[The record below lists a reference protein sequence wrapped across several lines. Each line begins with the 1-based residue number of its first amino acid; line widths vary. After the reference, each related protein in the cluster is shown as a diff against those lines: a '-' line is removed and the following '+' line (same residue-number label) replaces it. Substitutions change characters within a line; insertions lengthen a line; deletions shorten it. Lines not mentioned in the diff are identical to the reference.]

1 MAKTSKSRPQPK
13 KKNTSTP
20 SRPTPKPT
28 AKKAAPKKVAP
39 KKPLV
44 KKTVVKKPAAKKT
57 LLKKNVTKKPVA
69 KKSVIKPTSK
79 KSPLKKAAPK
89 AAAKLPVK
97 KVAAKATAQKVAV
110 KKVAPKAPPKKT
122 VPKKS
127 VAKAPAKKVVRTVAR
142 SIPTPKI
149 STKAAPAVSPS
160 VPKGRAF
167 RKEEL
172 ASFRAMLQ
180 KHLELIQGNI
190 NALAGDNIK
199 RSPLDSTGE
208 ISSHSTHMA
217 DHGTD
222 NFDRELALSLAS
234 SRQDSVYAIEDAIR
248 RIDEG
253 DYGTCQTCEKPIER
267 PRLKALPFAKT
278 CVVCQSAAERGRS
291 RFQPFKTNYNA
302 QGMASDESP
311 DMSDS

>member
-1 MAKTSKSRPQPK
+1 MAKTSKTRSQPK
-13 KKNTSTP
+13 KKTTSTP
-20 SRPTPKPT
+20 SRPAAKPA
-28 AKKAAPKKVAP
+28 AKKAAPKKA
-39 KKPLV
+39 
-44 KKTVVKKPAAKKT
+44 AAKKP

-79 KSPLKKAAPK
+79 KSPFKKAAPKATPK

-97 KVAAKATAQKVAV
+97 KVAAKAAAKKAPV

-122 VPKKS
+122 APKKS

-142 SIPTPKI
+142 SIPAPKI
-149 STKAAPAVSPS
+149 SIKATPAVSPS

-208 ISSHSTHMA
+208 INSHSTHMA

-253 DYGTCQTCEKPIER
+253 DYGTCQACEKPIER

-278 CVVCQSAAERGRS
+278 CVACQNAAERGRS